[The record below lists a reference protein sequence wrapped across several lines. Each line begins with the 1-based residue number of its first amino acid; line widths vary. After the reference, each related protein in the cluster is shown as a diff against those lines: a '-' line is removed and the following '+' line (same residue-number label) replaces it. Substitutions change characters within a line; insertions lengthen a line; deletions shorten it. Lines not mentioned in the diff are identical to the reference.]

1 MKFHSDKATHNH
13 SGMARSRL
21 RAAGAALVLGLMPVV
36 LVPSPAFPQGV
47 ELVKVDV
54 SVVGKGLRTSKLLG
68 QSVVNDK
75 DQKIGSL
82 DDIVVGDDHSL
93 YAVLQVGG
101 FLGLGSHR
109 VAVPYDS
116 LKIDQQDGKVQKV
129 ELPGA
134 SADQLKKLAEF
145 RYS

>member
-1 MKFHSDKATHNH
+1 MKFHFDKATHNH

-36 LVPSPAFPQGV
+36 LVPSSALPQGV
-47 ELVKVDV
+47 QLVKVDV

>member
-116 LKIDQQDGKVQKV
+116 LKIDEQNGKVQKV

>member
-36 LVPSPAFPQGV
+36 LVPSPVFPQGV

-116 LKIDQQDGKVQKV
+116 LKIDEQNGKVQKV

-145 RYS
+145 RDS

>member
-1 MKFHSDKATHNH
+1 MKFHSKATHNH

-36 LVPSPAFPQGV
+36 LVPLPVFPQGV

-116 LKIDQQDGKVQKV
+116 LKIDEQNGKVQKV

>member
-36 LVPSPAFPQGV
+36 LVPSPVFPQGV

-116 LKIDQQDGKVQKV
+116 LKIDEQNGKVQKV

>member
-1 MKFHSDKATHNH
+1 MKFSSDKATHNH
-13 SGMARSRL
+13 SLATGGRL
-21 RAAGAALVLGLMPVV
+21 RAAGAALAFVLMPIV
-36 LVPSPAFPQGV
+36 LAPSSALSQSV
-47 ELVKVDV
+47 QLVKVDV

-75 DQKIGSL
+75 GERVGSL

>member
-1 MKFHSDKATHNH
+1 MVRN
-13 SGMARSRL
+13 RL
-21 RAAGAALVLGLMPVV
+21 RAAGAALVLGLMPIV
-36 LVPSPAFPQGV
+36 LAPSPALPQGV
-47 ELVKVDV
+47 QLVKVDV